1 MPTPHDVHSVA
12 PAVSEYLPAV
22 QLAQLADPVTEDSPA
37 EQSSQDVRSL
47 VETLPAAQ
55 SAHEAE
61 PSESENVPASH
72 VVHGVL
78 ASESRSALPTAQ
90 SVHAVAPTEEDWKKS
105 RNVEV
110 LDRWSEYMSTLLE
123 TDAEGNITFDELPE
137 AFAFGMFKA

>member
-37 EQSSQDVRSL
+37 EQSSQDVRSP

-72 VVHGVL
+72 DVHGVL

-90 SVHAVAPTEEDWKKS
+90 SVHAVAPTA
-105 RNVEV
+105 
-110 LDRWSEYMSTLLE
+110 EYVPPVHSAQEPMERAVFFSWWGY
-123 TDAEGNITFDELPE
+123 AWQSKNS
-137 AFAFGMFKA
+137 K